1 VPLRAIRVAWAPDGA
16 DFNDLVRVPGG
27 LERAAAIID
36 AAAPV
41 EPPEIPR
48 AERAA
53 KKPARRQARTARSS
67 SFSDESKN
75 PPAVA
80 APFVA
85 PVGAEAL
92 RNNSQPSQMGGFSKS
107 SSVRKDSEGDRDEED
122 PAELN
127 LRCARRPLTD
137 LGNAERFV
145 ERYRGKF
152 MWCSVIGWLAWDGKR
167 WSRDGAG
174 SLAEAAVH
182 RTIRAIQ
189 DEAAAIAESDDD
201 FEVKP
206 ATKAKEAWM
215 WSDAIR
221 QWGRDSESAGKLNCI
236 ARDNRERPGLAA
248 PYLTIPVQALDADP
262 MRINVL
268 NGTLTVR
275 RNNGDGDCIEFGPHR
290 ASDLITKI
298 CPVEYNP
305 DADCPLYDRFLSE
318 VQQDAIMRRFLH
330 QWGGMSLTG
339 EIGEHKM
346 CFWWGKGRNGKS
358 TLLEAWAFVAGGYA
372 GNTQIETFLDH
383 GRSQSGGQATPQLAK
398 LPGVRMLR
406 TSEPD
411 KGAKLAEA
419 LIKAVTGGDMI
430 DARHLNRE
438 FFSFVPQFKLTMFG
452 NYQPKIIGTDD
463 GIWARVRIVPW
474 IVKIPQEQ
482 RDQLLLEK
490 LKREGSGIFN
500 RLLDGLRDWVENG
513 LIWPETVTA
522 ATEKYREDS
531 DPLGRFLGV
540 CVCAA
545 PGKRVQSSEMHKLFN
560 AWAKASGATGAREW
574 TATGLGRALAERGYV
589 SKQSNVMW
597 WLDVE
602 LIKSVNDFVDH
613 DGKPLH
619 LAEAEDMAHDQVFE

>member
-1 VPLRAIRVAWAPDGA
+1 
-16 DFNDLVRVPGG
+16 
-27 LERAAAIID
+27 
-36 AAAPV
+36 
-41 EPPEIPR
+41 
-48 AERAA
+48 
-53 KKPARRQARTARSS
+53 
-67 SFSDESKN
+67 
-75 PPAVA
+75 
-80 APFVA
+80 
-85 PVGAEAL
+85 
-92 RNNSQPSQMGGFSKS
+92 MGGFSQS
-107 SSVRKDSEGDRDEED
+107 NSFPGGEDGEVD

-127 LRCARRPLTD
+127 RRCARRPLTD

-167 WSRDGAG
+167 WTRDGAG
-174 SLAEAAVH
+174 ALAEAAVH

-189 DEAAAIAESDDD
+189 DEADEIAESDDD
-201 FEVKP
+201 FEIRP
-206 ATKAKEAWM
+206 ATKAKEALL
-215 WSDAIR
+215 WSAAISA
-221 QWGRDSESAGKLNCI
+221 WGRNSESAGKLNCI

-248 PYLTIPVQALDADP
+248 PYLTVPVQDLDADP

-275 RNNGDGDCIEFGPHR
+275 RERAHGDCIEFGPHR
-290 ASDLITKI
+290 AGDLITKI
-298 CPVEYNP
+298 CPVEYNQN
-305 DADCPLYDRFLSE
+305 ADCSLYDRFLVE
-318 VQQDAIMRRFLH
+318 VQPDETVRRFLH

-358 TLLEAWAFVAGGYA
+358 TLLEAWAYVAGGYA

-419 LIKAVTGGDMI
+419 LIKAITGGDMI

-452 NYQPKIIGTDD
+452 NYQPKITGTDD

-474 IVKIPQEQ
+474 LVKIPQER
-482 RDQLLLEK
+482 RDQALLEK
-490 LKREGSGIFN
+490 LKREASGIFN
-500 RLLDGLRDWVENG
+500 RLLDGLRDWIDKG
-513 LIWPETVTA
+513 LIEPQAVTS
-522 ATEKYREDS
+522 ATQKYREDS
-531 DPLGRFLGV
+531 DPLGRFLAV
-540 CVCAA
+540 CVRSA
-545 PGKRVQSSEMHKLFN
+545 PGKRVQSSEMHQLFN
-560 AWAKASGATGAREW
+560 AWAKTSGAREW
-574 TATGLGRALAERGYV
+574 TTTGLGRALAERGYV

-602 LIKSVNDFVDH
+602 LVKSVNKFVDH
-613 DGKPLH
+613 EGKPLH
-619 LAEAEDMAHDQVFE
+619 LSDVEDKSEEDIVFE